1 MIKKFVNTID
11 LREKLVK
18 SHFGDNMIN
27 MLSFPDERKW
37 YNSHVLPLD
46 KIIVVL
52 AKKILPN
59 EKFDSISDVYS
70 NAYLQNEYKKFKT
83 LNIEISK

>member
-18 SHFGDNMIN
+18 SHFGDDMIN
-27 MLSFPDERKW
+27 MLSFPDEKQW
-37 YNSHVLPLD
+37 YNSHILPLD

-52 AKKILPN
+52 AKKILPS

-70 NAYLQNEYKKFKT
+70 NTYLQNEYKKFKT
-83 LNIEISK
+83 QNIEISK